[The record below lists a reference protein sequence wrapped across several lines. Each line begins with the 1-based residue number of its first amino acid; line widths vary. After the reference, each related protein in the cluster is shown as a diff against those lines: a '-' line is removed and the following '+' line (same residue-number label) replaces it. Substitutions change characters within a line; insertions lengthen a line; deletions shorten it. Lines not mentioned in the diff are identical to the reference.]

1 MAENK
6 KKAEISDLPDPV
18 RRAQTS
24 AGREAGASGH
34 EIPDLPDESEY
45 PRELTEK
52 YELMECL
59 ADKAETRTL
68 LAVDREDGSKCA
80 VKCYLRGSALFDRSE
95 PEELRKVL
103 WKPEEG
109 PSPRFVAEYRNGEMR
124 CVLREYVPGDT
135 LSELAERR
143 SFTEKEVLEIGLQLC
158 DQLDV
163 LHSMDPP
170 VIHRDIKPQNVVI
183 RPDGKAVLI
192 DYGIARVRSDNET
205 DTVAFGTQGF
215 APPEQYGYSQ
225 TDARSDIYSL
235 GVLLNWLLY
244 RDTKIAGRGASASG
258 KGSARGGPT
267 EPDKG
272 AERGGSS
279 ALDKVIARC
288 AAFDPQ
294 KRYGDVR
301 QVKRALVAAR
311 PEERGKRGVL
321 YFAAAVL
328 VAVLAVAGLTA
339 AVRGRR
345 ARVSFQEPLVEQA
358 VRMNLGLEEQTP
370 VTQDM
375 LAQVTGI
382 YIVADAAYPD
392 ADEFYPAIS
401 RWYAEGNKVH
411 GTLRTLEDLA
421 GMPEIAQ
428 VCVVAEE
435 LKSLAPL
442 EGLGKLNKVECKHN
456 YITDINVLAGMDRLT
471 SVGINDNPVEDLSPL
486 TKCPNLAFLDL
497 CGVRNYDPAVID
509 ELGNFDLLDI
519 SNPTSSY
526 EHLAGKRILDLRV
539 AWTGLRD
546 LHVLDEVSHLERLEI
561 DHTDV
566 TDLAPLAVHTGLKVL
581 KISELPVTDLSVLLQ
596 LPQLEEVIISEDMR
610 PAAEALG
617 DVPFTVRVE

>member
-1 MAENK
+1 MEENK
-6 KKAEISDLPDPV
+6 KKA
-18 RRAQTS
+18 
-24 AGREAGASGH
+24 

-45 PRELTEK
+45 PRELTAK

-95 PEELRKVL
+95 PEVLRKVL

-124 CVLREYVPGDT
+124 CVLRDYVPGDT

-143 SFTEKEVLEIGLQLC
+143 SFSEKEVLEIGLQLC

-244 RDTKIAGRGASASG
+244 RDTKIAGRGASA
-258 KGSARGGPT
+258 
-267 EPDKG
+267 
-272 AERGGSS
+272 
-279 ALDKVIARC
+279 LDKVIARC
-288 AAFDPQ
+288 WAFDPQ

-392 ADEFYPAIS
+392 ADEFYPAIG
-401 RWYAEGNKVH
+401 RWYAEGNNVH

-421 GMPEIAQ
+421 GMPEFAQ

-526 EHLAGKRILDLRV
+526 EHLDGKRILDLRV

-581 KISELPVTDLSVLLQ
+581 KISELPDTDLSFLLQ
-596 LPQLEEVIISEDMR
+596 LQKLEEVIISEDMR

>member
-1 MAENK
+1 MEENK
-6 KKAEISDLPDPV
+6 KKV
-18 RRAQTS
+18 
-24 AGREAGASGH
+24 

-45 PRELTEK
+45 PRELTAK

-95 PEELRKVL
+95 PEELRKVR

-244 RDTKIAGRGASASG
+244 RDTKIAGRG
-258 KGSARGGPT
+258 
-267 EPDKG
+267 
-272 AERGGSS
+272 SS

-392 ADEFYPAIS
+392 ADEFYPAIN
-401 RWYAEGNKVH
+401 RWYAEGNNVH
-411 GTLRTLEDLA
+411 GTLRTLDDLA
-421 GMPEIAQ
+421 GMPELAQ

>member
-1 MAENK
+1 MEENK
-6 KKAEISDLPDPV
+6 KTP
-18 RRAQTS
+18 
-24 AGREAGASGH
+24 
-34 EIPDLPDESEY
+34 EIPELPDESEY
-45 PRELTEK
+45 PQELTAK

-59 ADKAETRTL
+59 AEKAETRTL
-68 LAVDREDGSKCA
+68 LAVNREDGSKCV
-80 VKCYLRGSALFDRSE
+80 VKCYLRGSALYDRTE
-95 PEELRKVL
+95 PEVLREVR

-124 CVLREYVPGDT
+124 CVLREYVPGET

-143 SFTEKEVLEIGLQLC
+143 SFSEKEVLEIGLQLC

-235 GVLLNWLLY
+235 GILLNWLLY

-258 KGSARGGPT
+258 KGSARSGT
-267 EPDKG
+267 
-272 AERGGSS
+272 S

-294 KRYGDVR
+294 KRYGNVR

-456 YITDINVLAGMDRLT
+456 YITDISVLAGMDRLT

-581 KISELPVTDLSVLLQ
+581 KISELPVTDLSVLMQ
-596 LPQLEEVIISEDMR
+596 LPQLEEVIISEDMKQ
-610 PAAEALG
+610 AAEALG

>member
-1 MAENK
+1 MEENK
-6 KKAEISDLPDPV
+6 KKV
-18 RRAQTS
+18 
-24 AGREAGASGH
+24 

-45 PRELTEK
+45 PRELTAK

-244 RDTKIAGRGASASG
+244 RDTKIAGRG
-258 KGSARGGPT
+258 P
-267 EPDKG
+267 
-272 AERGGSS
+272 S

-411 GTLRTLEDLA
+411 GTLRTLDDLA
-421 GMPEIAQ
+421 GMPELAQ

-519 SNPTSSY
+519 S
-526 EHLAGKRILDLRV
+526 KRILDLRV

>member
-1 MAENK
+1 MEESK
-6 KKAEISDLPDPV
+6 KRV
-18 RRAQTS
+18 
-24 AGREAGASGH
+24 

-45 PRELTEK
+45 PRELTAK
-52 YELMECL
+52 YELVECL

-68 LAVDREDGSKCA
+68 LAMDKEDGSQCV
-80 VKCYLRGSALFDRSE
+80 VKCYLRGSALYDRTE
-95 PEELRKVL
+95 PEVLREVL
-103 WKPEEG
+103 WKPEDG
-109 PSPRFVAEYRNGEMR
+109 PSPRFIAEYRNGEMR
-124 CVLREYVPGDT
+124 CVLREYVPGET

-143 SFTEKEVLEIGLQLC
+143 SFSEREVLETGLQLC
-158 DQLDV
+158 DQLEV

-235 GVLLNWLLY
+235 GILLNWLLY
-244 RDTKIAGRGASASG
+244 RDTKIAGSG
-258 KGSARGGPT
+258 PAAP
-267 EPDKG
+267 
-272 AERGGSS
+272 
-279 ALDKVIARC
+279 DKVIARC

-294 KRYGDVR
+294 KRYADIR
-301 QVKRALVAAR
+301 QVKRALIAAR
-311 PEERGKRGVL
+311 PEERKKRGVL

-328 VAVLAVAGLTA
+328 VAVLAVAGISA
-339 AVRGRR
+339 AVRDRR
-345 ARVSFQEPLVEQA
+345 ASVSFREPLVEQA
-358 VRMNLGLEEQTP
+358 VRMNLGLEEKTP
-370 VTQDM
+370 VTQEM

-392 ADEFYPAIS
+392 ADAFYPAIS
-401 RWYAEGNKVH
+401 RWYAEGDNVH
-411 GTLRTLEDLA
+411 GPLHALDDLA
-421 GMPEIAQ
+421 GMTELAQ

-442 EGLGKLNKVECKHN
+442 EGLGKINKVECKHN
-456 YITDINVLAGMDRLT
+456 YITDISVLAGMDRLT

-497 CGVRNYDPAVID
+497 CGVRNYDPAVI
-509 ELGNFDLLDI
+509 EKLGNFDLLDI

-566 TDLAPLAVHTGLKVL
+566 TDLSPLAVHTGLKVL
-581 KISELPVTDLSVLLQ
+581 KIAALPVTDLSVLRE

>member
-1 MAENK
+1 MEESK
-6 KKAEISDLPDPV
+6 KRPEIPDLPDSV
-18 RRAQTS
+18 RREQTS
-24 AGREAGASGH
+24 AGRETGAPGH

-45 PRELTEK
+45 PRELTAK

-244 RDTKIAGRGASASG
+244 RDTKIAGRGASA
-258 KGSARGGPT
+258 
-267 EPDKG
+267 
-272 AERGGSS
+272 
-279 ALDKVIARC
+279 LDKVIARC

-421 GMPEIAQ
+421 GMPELAQ

>member
-1 MAENK
+1 MEENK
-6 KKAEISDLPDPV
+6 KKV
-18 RRAQTS
+18 
-24 AGREAGASGH
+24 

-45 PRELTEK
+45 PRELTAK

-95 PEELRKVL
+95 PEELRKVR

-244 RDTKIAGRGASASG
+244 RDTKIAGRG
-258 KGSARGGPT
+258 P
-267 EPDKG
+267 
-272 AERGGSS
+272 S

-421 GMPEIAQ
+421 GMPELAQ

>member
-1 MAENK
+1 MEENK
-6 KKAEISDLPDPV
+6 KTP
-18 RRAQTS
+18 
-24 AGREAGASGH
+24 
-34 EIPDLPDESEY
+34 EIPELPDESEY
-45 PRELTEK
+45 PQELTAK

-59 ADKAETRTL
+59 AEKAETRTL
-68 LAVDREDGSKCA
+68 LAVNREDGSKCV
-80 VKCYLRGSALFDRSE
+80 VKCYLRGSALYDRTE
-95 PEELRKVL
+95 PEVLREVR

-244 RDTKIAGRGASASG
+244 RDTKIAGRG
-258 KGSARGGPT
+258 P
-267 EPDKG
+267 
-272 AERGGSS
+272 S

-411 GTLRTLEDLA
+411 GTLRTLDDLA
-421 GMPEIAQ
+421 GMPELAQ